1 MVILLE
7 ADLLAPFS
15 VMERVFGLLANL
27 SIHFFMSLGDVS
39 LPKGVTIFG
48 TDLWFPL
55 ATWPLDFDE
64 ASFLLGDDVGFMAVD
79 GGRLGRGSEMVWR
92 LNGGGG
98 SGSGD
103 SGALRDGGFRDV
115 GLGSGSKGV

>member
-1 MVILLE
+1 MVILSVV
-7 ADLLAPFS
+7 DLVAFPLP
-15 VMERVFGLLANL
+15 RVTGLLVNPA
-27 SIHFFMSLGDVS
+27 IHFFMTTGDDVS
-39 LPKGVTIFG
+39 PMDVTIFG
-48 TDLWFPL
+48 R
-55 ATWPLDFDE
+55 WPLGSDE

-79 GGRLGRGSEMVWR
+79 GGRLGSGSEMVWR

>member
-15 VMERVFGLLANL
+15 VMECVFGILTNL
-27 SIHFFMSLGDVS
+27 SIHFFMTPNDVS

-48 TDLWFPL
+48 TDLGFPL
-55 ATWPLDFDE
+55 ATWPLGSDE
-64 ASFLLGDDVGFMAVD
+64 TSFLLGDDGGFKVVD
-79 GGRLGRGSEMVWR
+79 GGGLGRGSEMVWR

-98 SGSGD
+98 
-103 SGALRDGGFRDV
+103 
-115 GLGSGSKGV
+115 LGSGNGGAL

>member
-15 VMERVFGLLANL
+15 VMECVFGILTNL

-79 GGRLGRGSEMVWR
+79 GGRLGSGSEMVWR

>member
-15 VMERVFGLLANL
+15 VMERVFGLIANL

-48 TDLWFPL
+48 TDSDFPL
-55 ATWPLDFDE
+55 ATWPLGSNE
-64 ASFLLGDDVGFMAVD
+64 ASFLLGD
-79 GGRLGRGSEMVWR
+79 GGGLGRGSKMVWR
-92 LNGGGG
+92 LNDGGGLG
-98 SGSGD
+98 IGD
-103 SGALRDGGFRDV
+103 GGALRDGGFGDV
-115 GLGSGSKGV
+115 GLGSGSLGGGAS